1 MKKRIVQAFITA
13 VLVSTLVATPVFAT
27 PSVDDMKQD
36 KEATQNEV
44 DSLQEQLSN
53 TLNKISELEDNMSK
67 KQSEIDKA
75 NLDLE
80 ESIVKQDEQYEA
92 MKLRIKYMYE
102 EGTGSFLETLFS
114 AESFSDLVNKAQYIQ
129 EVHTYDRDKL
139 DEYVATT
146 KKVESLMTS
155 LKEEATELQEMQ
167 VSLETEK
174 ANLNSTIESKQTE
187 IAQLDQKI
195 QDAIAAQQEAERKA
209 REEREAQIAAAQQ
222 AAQQAASNNAGNN
235 TDNNNSNNT
244 GNTGN
249 SGNGGNTGNNGGS
262 SNYVPPQGTDGWAV
276 VAYARQFIGNPYVYG
291 GNSLTNGIDCSGFT
305 QQIYAAFGVSLGRVD
320 SDQAYAGVE
329 VPLSQAQA
337 GDLLCYYGHV
347 GIYNGTGG
355 IIHASSPGV
364 GIVEWS
370 NCQYRPLKCVRRV
383 L

>member
-1 MKKRIVQAFITA
+1 MKKRIVQAFVAA
-13 VLVSTLVATPVFAT
+13 VLVSALVVTPVFAT

-36 KEATQNEV
+36 KEATQSEV
-44 DSLQEQLSN
+44 DSLQEQLSS
-53 TLNKISELEDNMSK
+53 TLNKISELEENMSR
-67 KQSEIDKA
+67 KQTEIDKA
-75 NLDLE
+75 NIDLE
-80 ESIVKQDEQYEA
+80 ESIVKQNEQYEA
-92 MKLRIKYMYE
+92 IKLRIKYMYE
-102 EGTGSFLETLFS
+102 EGTGSFLETLLS
-114 AESFSDLVNKAQYIQ
+114 AKSFSDLVNKAEYIQ
-129 EVHTYDRDKL
+129 EVHTYDREKL
-139 DEYVATT
+139 DEYVETT
-146 KKVESLMTS
+146 RKVENLMVS

-209 REEREAQIAAAQQ
+209 REEREAQLAAAQQ
-222 AAQQAASNNAGNN
+222 AAQQAASNNTGNN
-235 TDNNNSNNT
+235 ANNSNNS
-244 GNTGN
+244 GN
-249 SGNGGNTGNNGGS
+249 SGNNGNSGGS

-276 VAYARQFIGNPYVYG
+276 VAYARQFLGNPYVYG
-291 GNSLTNGIDCSGFT
+291 GNSLTDGIDCSGFT

-355 IIHASSPGV
+355 IIHASSPEV
-364 GIVEWS
+364 GIVEWAD
-370 NCQYRPLKCVRRV
+370 CQYRPLKCVRRV

>member
-1 MKKRIVQAFITA
+1 MKKRIVQAFVAA
-13 VLVSTLVATPVFAT
+13 VLVSALVVTPVFAT

-36 KEATQNEV
+36 KEATQSEV
-44 DSLQEQLSN
+44 DSLQEQLSS
-53 TLNKISELEDNMSK
+53 TLNKISELEENMSK
-67 KQSEIDKA
+67 KQTEIDKA
-75 NLDLE
+75 NIDLE
-80 ESIVKQDEQYEA
+80 ESIVKQNEQYEA

-102 EGTGSFLETLFS
+102 EGTGSFLETLLS
-114 AESFSDLVNKAQYIQ
+114 AKSFSDLVNKAEYIQ
-129 EVHTYDRDKL
+129 EVHTYDREKL
-139 DEYVATT
+139 DEYVETT
-146 KKVESLMTS
+146 RKVENLMVS

-209 REEREAQIAAAQQ
+209 REEREAQLAAAQQ
-222 AAQQAASNNAGNN
+222 AAQQAASNNTGNN
-235 TDNNNSNNT
+235 ANNSNNS
-244 GNTGN
+244 GN
-249 SGNGGNTGNNGGS
+249 SGNNGNSGGS

-276 VAYARQFIGNPYVYG
+276 VAYARQFLGNPYVYG
-291 GNSLTNGIDCSGFT
+291 GNSLTDGIDCSGFT

-355 IIHASSPGV
+355 IIHASSPEV
-364 GIVEWS
+364 GIVEWAD
-370 NCQYRPLKCVRRV
+370 CQYRPLKCVRRV

>member
-1 MKKRIVQAFITA
+1 MKKRIVQAFVAA
-13 VLVSTLVATPVFAT
+13 VLVSALVVTPVFAT

-36 KEATQNEV
+36 KAATQSEV
-44 DSLQEQLSN
+44 DSLQEQLSS
-53 TLNKISELEDNMSK
+53 TLNKISELEENMSK
-67 KQSEIDKA
+67 KQTEIDKA
-75 NLDLE
+75 NIDLE
-80 ESIVKQDEQYEA
+80 ESIVKQNEQYEA

-102 EGTGSFLETLFS
+102 EGTGSFLETLLS
-114 AESFSDLVNKAQYIQ
+114 AKSFSDLVNKAEYIQ
-129 EVHTYDRDKL
+129 EVHTYDREKL
-139 DEYVATT
+139 DEYVETT
-146 KKVESLMTS
+146 RKVENLMVS

-209 REEREAQIAAAQQ
+209 REEREAQLAAAQQ
-222 AAQQAASNNAGNN
+222 AAQQAASNNTGNN
-235 TDNNNSNNT
+235 ANNSNNS
-244 GNTGN
+244 GN
-249 SGNGGNTGNNGGS
+249 SGNNGNSGGS

-276 VAYARQFIGNPYVYG
+276 VAYARQFLGNPYVYG
-291 GNSLTNGIDCSGFT
+291 GNSLTDGIDCSGFT

-355 IIHASSPGV
+355 IIHASSPEV
-364 GIVEWS
+364 GIVEWAD
-370 NCQYRPLKCVRRV
+370 CQYRPLKCVRRV